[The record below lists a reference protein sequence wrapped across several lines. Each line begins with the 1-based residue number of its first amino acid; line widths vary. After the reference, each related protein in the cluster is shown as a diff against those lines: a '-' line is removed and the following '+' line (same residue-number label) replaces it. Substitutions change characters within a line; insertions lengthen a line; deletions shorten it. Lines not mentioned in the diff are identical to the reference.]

1 MNTSQEH
8 NNWITVGEVINLI
21 KKPVASYTSQV
32 VGKWHAK
39 LLATS
44 SLGKCTNPANCKTI
58 TQDPKKLCLYCK
70 GWYDELCKSHRSKYK
85 PQMIK
90 CLENCDPSMWSADP
104 WEVAKFFMPFLG
116 DNKATVKD
124 AQSTDLGS
132 LLNVLDWMK
141 DLVFAPDRRVNLSY
155 VKDLRSKVRNP
166 WAHAPNQEFTQ
177 ADRDQAFDIAIK
189 FVDDVNK
196 VYPCAQVEECLQN
209 VQLLKTEGLTNV
221 AESELRVLLK
231 LSSDELRADIQQMKE
246 DILCLKQEQ
255 NSDRHAIEENER
267 KLNDLED
274 LVEKLRQQN
283 NYIPKSCIP
292 DKPGKFIGRG
302 KQVERIIFSI
312 VKDNSGIVSIV
323 GGPGFGKSTI
333 AVIVSH
339 RLKAEHDIVVI
350 FSLLS
355 NASTVEEVILRL
367 CLDFGVDPGK
377 DPESSLMMRLKRI
390 ENRVLLVM
398 DNIEQ
403 LLKDGVKT
411 RFDELIATL
420 RKNSD
425 QKLQLLTTTR
435 IKLSD
440 SHQTI
445 EIRELDKEF
454 GVKLLKTYCNEDC
467 DKEVTD
473 RVTGQLSTLA
483 ELCGYVPLAL
493 CLTGSQIPDLDDL
506 DEMIEWLKNAPM
518 EALESPDDSDQSVRK
533 AIEFSFKM
541 LDDEDKQA
549 LVRLSVFPGNF
560 EKKSA
565 QEVIERKKMLT
576 QRFLKKLEA
585 RSLIQSSV
593 DKRFVIHPLIRRF
606 LADHDQFQDAKH
618 KAEEFMVKYFLEV
631 CHSLTMESYSKDK
644 FTHARKS
651 LKDDVHNIEETLKMC
666 SHDETTEPN
675 PIIVDT
681 LAGSDI
687 YSSSSR
693 FFYNFCWVLLPQKVL
708 KDFHETC
715 ARLAESQN
723 DVGIKI
729 TFQCLV
735 ADQEGR
741 ECGWKSTPEFID
753 RMKNIKKAFDE
764 NELVLK
770 DDRTLFLY
778 CYYFCAR
785 NYKAE
790 NTQNSDLPESDLPEK
805 CFVPSPESKERS
817 NIEKVDGD
825 ILISIQRGNLYK
837 NYANK
842 IFKKDEKIYE
852 QYMEQAE
859 EFYDKALESA
869 NELLG
874 DHESTCICQKL
885 LGDLYLNWRKNEK
898 ALHSYSKAIELRER
912 LQLNSNEPFVF
923 LLKNCGCCLSYL
935 HRYEESV
942 EKLEKARK
950 IADQLLA
957 DKKTAAKHC
966 RAKLYCELARNYRK
980 WKPDCQEAAK
990 YAKVAIEMRGLLKEW
1005 EIKCLEDI
1013 IIGAQENM
1021 GREDALHP

>member
-1 MNTSQEH
+1 MNTSPEH
-8 NNWITVGEVINLI
+8 NNWITIGEVINLI

-44 SLGKCTNPANCKTI
+44 SPRKCTNPANCKTI
-58 TQDPKKLCLYCK
+58 TKDPKKLCLKCK
-70 GWYDELCKSHRSKYK
+70 GWYDELCKSHQSK
-85 PQMIK
+85 PQMI
-90 CLENCDPSMWSADP
+90 NCDPSRWSCDS
-104 WEVAKFFMPFLG
+104 WEVAKFFMPILG

-124 AQSTDLGS
+124 AESTDLGS
-132 LLNVLDWMK
+132 LLNVLERMK
-141 DLVFAPDRRVNLSY
+141 RLVFAPDRRVNLSY
-155 VKDLRSKVRNP
+155 VKDLRSKVRNR
-166 WAHAPNQEFTQ
+166 WAHAAKQEFTQ
-177 ADRDQAFDIAIK
+177 ADRDQAFDIAID
-189 FVDDVNK
+189 FVDDLNK
-196 VYPCAQVEECLQN
+196 VYPCAQVEECFQN

-246 DILCLKQEQ
+246 DIQCLKREQ

-267 KLNDLED
+267 KLNVLED
-274 LVEKLRQQN
+274 LVKKLRQQN

-292 DKPGKFIGRG
+292 DKPGKFVGRG
-302 KQVERIIFSI
+302 EQVERIISSI
-312 VKDNSGIVSIV
+312 VKDKSGIVSII

-339 RLKAEHDIVVI
+339 RLKAEHDVVVI

-355 NASTVEEVILRL
+355 NASTVEEVILQL
-367 CLDFGVDPGK
+367 CHDFGIDPGK
-377 DPESSLMMRLKRI
+377 DPESSLMMRVKRI

-411 RFDELIATL
+411 RFVELIATL

-435 IKLSD
+435 IQLSN

-445 EIRELDKEF
+445 EKIRELDEEF

-467 DKEVTD
+467 DKKVTD

-483 ELCGYVPLAL
+483 KLCGYVPLAL

-506 DEMIEWLKNAPM
+506 DEMIEWLRNAPM

-549 LVRLSVFPGNF
+549 LVRLSVFAGNF

-618 KAEEFMVKYFLEV
+618 KAQKFMVKYFLEV

-651 LKDDVHNIEETLKMC
+651 LKDDVHNVGETLKMC
-666 SHDETTEPN
+666 SHDQTTERN

-693 FFYNFCWVLLPQKVL
+693 FFYNFCWDLLPQKVL
-708 KDFHETC
+708 RDFHETC
-715 ARLAESQN
+715 ATLAESRN
-723 DVGIKI
+723 DVGIEI
-729 TFQCLV
+729 TFQCLA

-741 ECGWKSTPEFID
+741 ECGWKSTPEFIN

-764 NELVLK
+764 NKLVLK

-790 NTQNSDLPESDLPEK
+790 NTQNSDLPESDLPEE

-825 ILISIQRGNLYK
+825 ILISIERGNLYK

-842 IFKKDEKIYE
+842 IFKKDKKIYE

-859 EFYDKALESA
+859 EFYDKALKSA

-898 ALHSYSKAIELRER
+898 ALHFYSKAIELREK

-923 LLKNCGCCLSYL
+923 LLKNCGSCLFYL
-935 HRYEESV
+935 RRDEESE
-942 EKLEKARK
+942 EKLQEARK
-950 IADQLLA
+950 IADLLA
-957 DKKTAAKHC
+957 DKKTAEHC
-966 RAKLYCELARNYRK
+966 RAKVYCVLARNYSS

-990 YAKVAIEMRGLLKEW
+990 YAKVAMEMRDFLKEG
-1005 EIKCLEDI
+1005 EIECLEDI
-1013 IIGAQENM
+1013 IIRAQENM
-1021 GREDALHP
+1021 ARQDALHP

>member
-1 MNTSQEH
+1 
-8 NNWITVGEVINLI
+8 
-21 KKPVASYTSQV
+21 
-32 VGKWHAK
+32 
-39 LLATS
+39 
-44 SLGKCTNPANCKTI
+44 
-58 TQDPKKLCLYCK
+58 
-70 GWYDELCKSHRSKYK
+70 
-85 PQMIK
+85 
-90 CLENCDPSMWSADP
+90 
-104 WEVAKFFMPFLG
+104 MPFLG

-124 AQSTDLGS
+124 AESTDLGS

-141 DLVFAPDRRVNLSY
+141 DLIFAPDRRVNHSY
-155 VKDLRSKVRNP
+155 VKDLRSEVRNP
-166 WAHAPNQEFTQ
+166 WAHAANQEFTQ
-177 ADRDQAFDIAIK
+177 ADRDQAFDIAID
-189 FVDDVNK
+189 FVDDLNK
-196 VYPCAQVEECLQN
+196 VYPCAEVEECLQN
-209 VQLLKTEGLTNV
+209 VQLLKTDGLTNV

-231 LSSDELRADIQQMKE
+231 LSCDESHADIQQMKE
-246 DILCLKQEQ
+246 DIQCLKQEQ

-274 LVEKLRQQN
+274 LVKKLRQQN

-302 KQVERIIFSI
+302 EQVERIISSL
-312 VKDNSGIVSIV
+312 VEDNSGIVSVV

-339 RLKAEHDIVVI
+339 RLRAVHDIVVI

-355 NASTVEEVILRL
+355 NASTVEEVTRHL

-377 DPESSLMMRLKRI
+377 DRESYGRLMLRVEKI
-390 ENRVLLVM
+390 ESRVLLVM

-411 RFDELIATL
+411 QFVELIDNL
-420 RKNSD
+420 RKKSD
-425 QKLQLLTTTR
+425 QNLQILTTTR
-435 IKLSD
+435 IELSN

-445 EIRELDKEF
+445 KIRELDEESS
-454 GVKLLKTYCNEDC
+454 VKLLKTYCNETC
-467 DKEVTD
+467 DEKVTD
-473 RVTGQLSTLA
+473 QLSTLA

-506 DEMIEWLKNAPM
+506 DEMIEWLKNVPM
-518 EALESPDDSDQSVRK
+518 EALESPKDSDKSVRK

-541 LDDEDKQA
+541 LDDEDKKA
-549 LVRLSVFPGNF
+549 LVRLSVFAGNF

-565 QEVIERKKMLT
+565 QEVIERKKMQT
-576 QRFLKKLEA
+576 QHFLKKLEA

-618 KAEEFMVKYFLEV
+618 KAQGFMVKYFLEV

-651 LKDDVHNIEETLKMC
+651 LWDDVHNVEETLKMC
-666 SHDETTEPN
+666 SHDQTTESN
-675 PIIVDT
+675 PTIVDT

-693 FFYNFCWVLLPQKVL
+693 FFYNFCWDLLPQKVL
-708 KDFHETC
+708 RDFHETC
-715 ARLAESQN
+715 ARLAESRN
-723 DVGIKI
+723 DVAIDI
-729 TFQCLV
+729 TFQCLA

-741 ECGWKSTPEFID
+741 ECGWKSTPKFNNS
-753 RMKNIKKAFDE
+753 MKNIKKAFDE
-764 NELVLK
+764 NKLVLK

-790 NTQNSDLPESDLPEK
+790 DTQNSDRPESDLPEE

-825 ILISIQRGNLYK
+825 ILISIERGNLYK

-842 IFKKDEKIYE
+842 IFKKDSQIYE
-852 QYMEQAE
+852 EYMERAE
-859 EFYDKALESA
+859 GLYHKALSSA

-885 LGDLYLNWRKNEK
+885 LGDLYLNWRKNER
-898 ALHSYSKAIELRER
+898 ALPFYSKAIELREKLR
-912 LQLNSNEPFVF
+912 LTSNEPFVF

-935 HRYEESV
+935 GRYEESV
-942 EKLEKARK
+942 EMLEKARK

-966 RAKLYCELARNYRK
+966 RAKLYCELARNYRN

-990 YAKVAIEMRGLLKEW
+990 YAEVAMKMSGVLKER
-1005 EIKCLEDI
+1005 EIEFLKDI
-1013 IIGAQENM
+1013 SIRAQENM
-1021 GREDALHP
+1021 GREGTLHS